1 MDMTFNV
8 LPAYA
13 ELFAFS
19 NFTFL
24 HGASHGEELSE
35 RASQLGY
42 SGLAITDE
50 CSLAGVV
57 RAHVQR
63 RKRSCRLS
71 SGRTSGSCHAD
82 RSPAFGLIL
91 LAQNRE
97 GYGNL
102 SELITLGR
110 MRAPKGQY
118 LLTPQDIS
126 RPEKEYHICAA
137 CRIAWPSSFRIFP
150 RKKKRSAAQLEW
162 MNDSFP
168 VAHGS
173 DCASP
178 ARDGRH
184 PSRHR
189 SSIVARNQDP
199 CRSWRQGTSS
209 CTSARESRCRTR

>member
-1 MDMTFNV
+1 MDSPFSL

-24 HGASHGEELSE
+24 HGASRGEELVI

-57 RAHVQR
+57 RAHVQA
-63 RKRSCRLS
+63 KEEKLPLVI
-71 SGRTSGSCHAD
+71 GSYFKLVHAD
-82 RSPAFGLIL
+82 KRPAFGLIL

-110 MRAPKGQY
+110 MRAPKGSY
-118 LLTPQDIS
+118 LLTPQDIA
-126 RPEKEYHICAA
+126 RPEKEHAHLRGVPDCLAIL
-137 CRIAWPSSFRIFP
+137 IPDFP
-150 RKKKRSAAQLEW
+150 AKEEALAAQLEW
-162 MNDSFP
+162 MNATFPDSR
-168 VAHGS
+168 VGWT
-173 DCASP
+173 DVTP
-178 ARDGRH
+178 ACDGRH
-184 PSRHR
+184 PSWRGR
-189 SSIVARNQDP
+189 VP
-199 CRSWRQGTSS
+199 CLALPG
-209 CTSARESRCRTR
+209 AGGGHG